1 LEGVGRIIARW
12 PNVVGLDLL
21 PYHTMGVTKYEAEG
35 LPYRLAGVEPQDPAA
50 IPAMRK
56 VVMDARADERKKLIR
71 A

>member
-1 LEGVGRIIARW
+1 
-12 PNVVGLDLL
+12 
-21 PYHTMGVTKYEAEG
+21 MGVTKYEAEG